1 MTLSLL
7 LVFVSTSSST
17 IIPLTFA
24 PWVTPRVAEWQRTGG
39 SPIID
44 AEFGYTS
51 TRRPHVVHLGIVG
64 DTFVPMEELAVGA
77 FSIPRI
83 RIPTTPNGS
92 LLGIT
97 RQQWPIAV
105 LRFDG
110 RPNTIGVGPGSDML
124 RFGGPTDFVR
134 QNTTGGF
141 LRLGASDD
149 WFITHDC
156 LPDSVVRMAAVIGYS
171 TPRRIDAAVTARV
184 ETRVSVSIGDNVI
197 TTNAVTIL
205 DSKEILLTM
214 PHTWV
219 ADIYSSLSPYLDRF
233 RYRTVLRGCANNIQR
248 LPVIT
253 LTFTAGGLHLFPED
267 YTRPTDQD
275 DICELMITSA
285 PVWQADQMIRFN
297 PLLIPGIN
305 ARSTDNE
312 IILCDSA
319 LNL

>member
-1 MTLSLL
+1 MTPLL
-7 LVFVSTSSST
+7 LLAGVATSSTT
-17 IIPLTFA
+17 IIPVTFA
-24 PWVTPRVAEWQRTGG
+24 PSSMPGIVG
-39 SPIID
+39 SPKID
-44 AEFGYTS
+44 AEFGYGS
-51 TRRPHVVHLGIVG
+51 MRPHVVYLGTDGETVITVEEVTAGLFNSHL
-64 DTFVPMEELAVGA
+64 
-77 FSIPRI
+77 
-83 RIPTTPNGS
+83 RIPTINNGS
-92 LLGIT
+92 IIEIVDAQHQFPIT
-97 RQQWPIAV
+97 V
-105 LRFDG
+105 DG
-110 RPNTIGVGPGSDML
+110 PPSTIGIGPGSDLL
-124 RFGGPTDFVR
+124 RVGGRIDFVR
-134 QNTTGGF
+134 QSTVGGL
-141 LRLGASDD
+141 LRLGGSEEI
-149 WFITHDC
+149 FLNNDC
-156 LPDSVVRMAAVIGYS
+156 LPNSFMRMATVIGYS